1 MYATL
6 RGWDASTHHIT
17 RRCSAN
23 CITLFPTRLVKL
35 HRLKTLQR
43 LPIRIEEAWSFFSD
57 PQNLRAITPPWLDFQ
72 VTSDMPE
79 RMHAGMI
86 VSYTVRP
93 MLKIPVR
100 WVTEITH
107 VNEPHFFV
115 DEQRFGPYRLW
126 HHQHH
131 FRPIAGGVEM
141 EDLVHYVLPFGPLGS
156 LVHAVQVRKQLKEIF
171 DYRYQVLEEHFGK
184 WEVSPELTLA

>member
-1 MYATL
+1 M
-6 RGWDASTHHIT
+6 
-17 RRCSAN
+17 
-23 CITLFPTRLVKL
+23 KL

-43 LPIRIEEAWSFFSD
+43 LPISLEEAWDFFSD
-57 PQNLRAITPPWLDFQ
+57 PQNLRAITPPSLDFRI
-72 VTSDMPE
+72 TSPLPE
-79 RMHAGMI
+79 RMYPGMI

-93 MLKIPVR
+93 LLGIPVQ

-131 FRPIAGGVEM
+131 FRPIEGGIEM

-156 LVHAVQVRKQLKEIF
+156 LAHEVQVRKQLKDIF
-171 DYRYQVLEEHFGK
+171 DYRYRVLEDRFGVWK
-184 WEVSPELTLA
+184 PTSDVMFA